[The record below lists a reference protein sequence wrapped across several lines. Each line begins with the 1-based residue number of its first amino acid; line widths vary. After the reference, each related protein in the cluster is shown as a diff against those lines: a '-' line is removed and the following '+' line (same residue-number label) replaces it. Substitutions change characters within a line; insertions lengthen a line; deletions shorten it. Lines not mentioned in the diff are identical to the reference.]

1 MSELIDTTEMY
12 LRILLELEE
21 ENIPLMRARIV
32 ERLGQSG
39 PTVSQTVARME
50 RDGLLA
56 VTSDR
61 RLEFTKAGRH
71 MATRVMRKH
80 RLAERML
87 HDILGLP
94 WELIHAEACR
104 MEHVISDDLEK
115 RIIELIDPPY
125 LSTFG
130 NPIPGLE
137 EFGLVSEKGSKA
149 VRLDAVPGLGN
160 HRIRVLWFTEE
171 IQAEAEM
178 LLQYQELGLIP
189 GREVTITA
197 TMEKTKVGLKT
208 IPERLAHECY
218 VLPVS

>member
-50 RDGLLA
+50 RDGLLN
-56 VTSDR
+56 VTPDR
-61 RLEFTKAGRH
+61 RLEFTKEGRKL
-71 MATRVMRKH
+71 AIRVMRKH

-87 HDILGLP
+87 HDILGLR
-94 WELIHAEACR
+94 WELIHSEACR

-137 EFGLVSEKGSKA
+137 EFGLASEREAKA
-149 VRLDAVPGLGN
+149 VRLAAVPGLGE
-160 HRIRVLWFTEE
+160 HRVRVLWFTEE
-171 IQAEAEM
+171 IQAEKEL
-178 LLQYQELGLIP
+178 LLQYRELGLVP
-189 GREVTITA
+189 GREVTINA
-197 TMEKTKVGLKT
+197 TVEKTKIGLKS

-218 VLPVS
+218 VLVLS